1 MDDGKTVPSRHLPKL
16 LSILENSKLDLDD
29 LAQDLVTKMG
39 EGDEAAVK
47 LEGKEEDVVIEF
59 VGGGGNEDVLKGLKA
74 GDKVLA
80 VEAALRGGE
89 GG

>member
-1 MDDGKTVPSRHLPKL
+1 MPSRHLPKL

-29 LAQDLVTKMG
+29 LAQDLVIKME

-59 VGGGGNEDVLKGLKA
+59 DGGG
-74 GDKVLA
+74 
-80 VEAALRGGE
+80 
-89 GG
+89 

>member
-1 MDDGKTVPSRHLPKL
+1 D
-16 LSILENSKLDLDD
+16 I
-29 LAQDLVTKMG
+29 AQDLVTKMG

-47 LEGKEEDVVIEF
+47 LEGKEEDVVNEF
-59 VGGGGNEDVLKGLKA
+59 VGGGVNEDVLKGLKA

-80 VEAALRGGE
+80 VEAALGGGE